1 MWRAGIRAAMTFAFT
16 IFGRKVIA
24 LAGTVILLFA
34 TAILLDLKMYISAG
48 LAGVLA
54 FAALIAFFI
63 QYRRQIK
70 ANRIRARRQEEAA
83 QKRAAAAQART
94 DKMGRAKAAVSDT
107 VMGMA
112 SGAAGVVGAAKA
124 GFVDAR
130 DRFPSRRR

>member
-1 MWRAGIRAAMTFAFT
+1 MTFAFT

-34 TAILLDLKMYISAG
+34 TALLLDLKMYISAG

-54 FAALIAFFI
+54 LAALIAFFI

-83 QKRAAAAQART
+83 QKRTATAQARNE
-94 DKMGRAKAAVSDT
+94 KMGKAKAAVSDT
-107 VMGMA
+107 VKGMA
-112 SGAAGVVGAAKA
+112 SGAAGMM
-124 GFVDAR
+124 D
-130 DRFPSRRR
+130 

>member
-54 FAALIAFFI
+54 LAALIAFFI

-83 QKRAAAAQART
+83 QKRAAKPRLVNPL
-94 DKMGRAKAAVSDT
+94 D
-107 VMGMA
+107 
-112 SGAAGVVGAAKA
+112 
-124 GFVDAR
+124 
-130 DRFPSRRR
+130 